1 MNKGQNLFNTW
12 VNSQMELFDTCLES
26 QERFMA
32 NWIDSVRSLHKSL
45 TTAPESHEIPGM
57 DIFNPFFKTW
67 FDSSSALS
75 EDVFEKQKLLKNSIE
90 QQVAT
95 FAEMAEKTSKSFK

>member
-1 MNKGQNLFNTW
+1 MDKGQNLFDSW

-45 TTAPESHEIPGM
+45 KTAPESNEIPGM

-75 EDVFEKQKLLKNSIE
+75 EEIFEKQQHLKNSIE
-90 QQVAT
+90 QQVEI
-95 FAEMAEKTSKSFK
+95 FAEMVEKTSKSFK